1 MKKFISNLL
10 VLFTI
15 VSICQA
21 QNGEKLETW
30 AENLAIKVER
40 LAVRFSQNAEESFV
54 ELSDIAE
61 DLAND
66 IEEKF
71 DDGDFDIRI
80 KGGDRKWRHKSLD
93 VGYLGIHS
101 DHISKEKAD
110 RLGFKNKYG
119 SYVTKVVKNSAAE
132 KAGLQPFDYIYGVED
147 QRTSNNQDLTDI
159 LSDYESG
166 ESVSIHFVRNGKE
179 KTANVKLG
187 DYNDFNWEDDQENEA
202 FLGVRPAAN
211 EKSGDMDGVTVR
223 VVDGSAAAE
232 MGLQNDDVIIAI
244 NGYPI
249 LDFDDVGTAIDNH
262 QPGDKVEVLIKRGDQ
277 EIVKNGI
284 LKEQER
290 QQKINVYES
299 DNIGWDWD
307 ETEKWSAVKGAF
319 LGVYIDNIS
328 EKKAKALGFD
338 NPYGS
343 YVSSVIKNTAAE
355 KAGIMP
361 FDYIFGI
368 DEYRVGEK
376 QYLGGILMK
385 YEPGDEATIHLYR
398 KGKKISKQVIFRSH
412 AEAVKES
419 KDKCEDPFF
428 GIIELDKNS
437 GQEGVRVKPVSN
449 STAKELGMEENDVIT
464 FINGYQ
470 MYDWM
475 DIGIAINMLT
485 PGDKIS
491 VDYIRDGKKYNNSR
505 KIKSYAETKKCKD
518 CDCGDVISKID
529 IVIPDKDFHL
539 NISENKHENETR
551 VDVEEVN
558 VAMENVSDSEARNL
572 VSKGI
577 DMKISNDLR
586 VTNLKLS
593 PNPNIGMFELQFD
606 LESKG
611 ETMVKVVNPA
621 GRGIY
626 EYDLGV
632 FNGDF
637 SDYIDISQ
645 NGPGTYF
652 LQIIQNGKSFVRK
665 IILTN
670 N

>member
-10 VLFTI
+10 VLFAL
-15 VSICQA
+15 VSVCQA
-21 QNGEKLETW
+21 QSGEKLETW
-30 AENLAIKVER
+30 AENLALKVER
-40 LAVRFSQNAEESFV
+40 LAERFSQNAEEGFV

-61 DLAND
+61 ELADD

-71 DDGDFDIRI
+71 DEGEFDIHF
-80 KGGDRKWRHKSLD
+80 KGTEKNWKHHSQD

-101 DHISKEKAD
+101 DHISKAKAE

-119 SYVTKVVKNSAAE
+119 SYVSKVVKNSAAE
-132 KAGLQPFDYIYGVED
+132 KAGIQLFDYIYGVED

-166 ESVSIHFVRNGKE
+166 ESVTIYFIRNGKE
-179 KTANVKLG
+179 KSAIVKLG
-187 DYNDFNWEDDQENEA
+187 DYSDFNWEDEQEGHA
-202 FLGVRPAAN
+202 FLGVRPATN
-211 EKSGDMDGVTVR
+211 ERKDDMDGVTVQ
-223 VVDGSAAAE
+223 VIDESAAAD

-244 NGYPI
+244 DGYPI
-249 LDFDDVGTAIDNH
+249 LDFGDVGTAIDNH
-262 QPGDKVEVLIKRGDQ
+262 LPGDKVEVLVKRGDR
-277 EIVKNGI
+277 EMTIKGT
-284 LKEQER
+284 LKDQPR
-290 QQKINVYES
+290 QQKATVYNNE
-299 DNIGWDWD
+299 NNGWGLE
-307 ETEKWSAVKGAF
+307 ETEKWSVVKGAF

-343 YVSSVIKNTAAE
+343 YVSSVIRNTAAE

-361 FDYIFGI
+361 FDYIFGM
-368 DEYRVGEK
+368 DEYRVGEE
-376 QYLGGILMK
+376 QYLGGILRK

-398 KGKKISKQVIFRSH
+398 KGKKITKQVVFRPH
-412 AEAVKES
+412 TEAIKES

-428 GIIELDKNS
+428 GIIELEKSS

-449 STAKELGMEENDVIT
+449 STAKELGLEENDIIT

-470 MYDWM
+470 MYDWI

-485 PGDKIS
+485 PGDKIA
-491 VDYIRDGKKYNNSR
+491 VDYFRNGKKYSNSM

-518 CDCGDVISKID
+518 CDCGEVISKVD
-529 IVIPDKDFHL
+529 IMIPDKDFHF
-539 NISENKHENETR
+539 NISDNKQENETR

-558 VAMENVSDSEARNL
+558 ISMENVSDSEAQNL

-577 DMKISNDLR
+577 DMKISNDLK

-606 LESKG
+606 VESKG
-611 ETMVKVVNPA
+611 ETLVKVVNPT